1 MGVSIPAILAA
12 VSSIPAAVAAPIAAG
27 AADLGIPAAIAGT
40 AGTIGA
46 DALLGA
52 GLGAGEQALTGGKPL
67 KGAEFGGLG
76 GAALGGISSLLGGAG
91 GAAGGATAGAGAG
104 GVGSA
109 AGIAAPAGVGAG
121 LGAGDVTLP
130 AAVAGGGDAATAALG
145 GAFPSVGA
153 FGETA
158 AGAAPSLFGAAA
170 PAAGAAAGAGGI
182 LGTGL
187 SPLSAAGLGLGVGG
201 IAYDAIKG
209 NQPVAGEK
217 ALQGQATALQNQG
230 STMEGYLNSG
240 TLPPGLQQ
248 SLTSASDAAVA
259 SIKSQYASRG
269 MSGSSAEQQDIQR
282 VSDTAVTQGAQ
293 IAMQLYSQ
301 GVAETGMADQIYAQ
315 LMQTALQQDQALGQ
329 AVGNFAGALT
339 LSGRPVTTTSTGV
352 VA

>member
-1 MGVSIPAILAA
+1 MG
-12 VSSIPAAVAAPIAAG
+12 
-27 AADLGIPAAIAGT
+27 T
-40 AGTIGA
+40 
-46 DALLGA
+46 
-52 GLGAGEQALTGGKPL
+52 
-67 KGAEFGGLG
+67 
-76 GAALGGISSLLGGAG
+76 
-91 GAAGGATAGAGAG
+91 
-104 GVGSA
+104 
-109 AGIAAPAGVGAG
+109 AAPA
-121 LGAGDVTLP
+121 
-130 AAVAGGGDAATAALG
+130 
-145 GAFPSVGA
+145 
-153 FGETA
+153 
-158 AGAAPSLFGAAA
+158 
-170 PAAGAAAGAGGI
+170 AGGI

-209 NQPVAGEK
+209 NQPLAGEK

-269 MSGSSAEQQDIQR
+269 MSGSSAEQQDIQS

-293 IAMQLYSQ
+293 IAMNLYSQ
-301 GVAETGMADQIYAQ
+301 GVAETGMADEIYTQ

-339 LSGRPVTTTSTGV
+339 LSGKPVTTTPTGV
-352 VA
+352 VG

>member
-1 MGVSIPAILAA
+1 MGFLIPPILAA
-12 VSSIPAAVAAPIAAG
+12 VSSIPAAIAAPIAAG

-76 GAALGGISSLLGGAG
+76 GAAVGGLSSVLAG
-91 GAAGGATAGAGAG
+91 AGGATAGVSG
-104 GVGSA
+104 GGMSSA
-109 AGIAAPAGVGAG
+109 AGIAPAAG
-121 LGAGDVTLP
+121 TGIGTAAGDVTLP
-130 AAVAGGGDAATAALG
+130 AAVAGGGNAATAALG

-158 AGAAPSLFGAAA
+158 AGAAPSLFGATA
-170 PAAGAAAGAGGI
+170 PAVAPAAGAGGI

-209 NQPVAGEK
+209 NQPLAGEK

-269 MSGSSAEQQDIQR
+269 MSGSSAEQQDIQS

-293 IAMQLYSQ
+293 IAMNLYSQ
-301 GVAETGMADQIYAQ
+301 GVAETGMADEIYTQ

-339 LSGRPVTTTSTGV
+339 LSGRPVTTTPTGV
-352 VA
+352 VG